1 MSIGE
6 KIRRARLEK
15 GMSQEELGDILGIQ
29 KSAVAK
35 YENGRVTNIKR
46 QTLQKLSDV
55 LDIPPHELIYEEEL
69 SDNVRQLVQ
78 FAKSVPEDKAEMILR
93 VMRSIVEGD

>member
-1 MSIGE
+1 MSIGN
-6 KIRRARLEK
+6 KIRKARLDK

-69 SDNVRQLVQ
+69 PDNVRQLVQ
-78 FAKSVPEDKAEMILR
+78 FAKSVPEEKAEMVLR

>member
-1 MSIGE
+1 MSIGD
-6 KIRRARLEK
+6 KIRKARLDK

-69 SDNVRQLVQ
+69 PDNVRQLVQ
-78 FAKSVPEDKAEMILR
+78 FAKSVPEEKAEMVLR

>member
-46 QTLQKLSDV
+46 HTLQKLSDV

>member
-1 MSIGE
+1 MSIGD

-46 QTLQKLSDV
+46 QTLQKLSEV

-69 SDNVRQLVQ
+69 PDNVRQLVQ